1 MTLHNQSFDASEIL
15 TTGTRRILAHLRED
29 EIVVAIGENAWHSY
43 ALLYGNLIVVAVDR
57 QTLHSILFSD
67 LEPRIMI
74 IQGEVHVLHWCRM
87 VTLLWGS
94 RLILVLRHALGSLVL
109 LLAHRL
115 LRCSS

>member
-1 MTLHNQSFDASEIL
+1 MTLHNQSFDASKII
-15 TTGTRRILAHLRED
+15 TARARRILAHLRKD

-74 IQGEVHVLHWCRM
+74 IQGQVHILHWCRM
-87 VTLLWGS
+87 VTLLWRS
-94 RLILVLRHALGSLVL
+94 RLI
-109 LLAHRL
+109 
-115 LRCSS
+115 

>member
-43 ALLYGNLIVVAVDR
+43 ALLDGDLVVVAVDR
-57 QTLHSILFSD
+57 QALHSILFSD
-67 LEPRIMI
+67 FEPRVMI
-74 IQGEVHVLHWCRM
+74 IQGEVHVLNRCRM
-87 VTLLWGS
+87 VTLLRRA
-94 RLILVLRHALGSLVL
+94 RLVLVLRHTLGSLVL

-115 LRCSS
+115 LSCS